1 VNRNKFVAVWNRWR
15 EWNPFNLDQGWSRPH
30 KAFMYAVILLLVVLL
45 ILSNTVWKSE
55 RVVERVSEGP
65 PATTTVTD
73 PALVASSAKLAG
85 ENDVL
90 KAENSA
96 LKSENTALKANNNA
110 LSAENSAL
118 KSENTALKA
127 NNNALSA
134 ENAALREAVVVDP
147 ELIPKTWSSF
157 TGSEAMKL
165 ALSTFGNIRIKVL
178 FSEGSVPSISE
189 ATKLIS
195 QKPLDLTLSAWIGSI
210 QQARNWPVGMATPN
224 AGDWGTEVFLAKD
237 SDGTVRYY
245 YLEQITGKVVPVD
258 KIWTA
263 NNNIYWLFI
272 DTPALRK

>member
-1 VNRNKFVAVWNRWR
+1 MNRNKFVAVWNRWR

-90 KAENSA
+90 K
-96 LKSENTALKANNNA
+96 
-110 LSAENSAL
+110 AENSAL